1 VGDGLVCE
9 VVTGA
14 AQARAD
20 DAGGVAGGEA
30 AGLEPLSQR
39 QHVLMAEGVLQL
51 GQRAQRETE
60 RVWAAVEVRFDLAA
74 MGIGHCKHS
83 GVGLKGPMI
92 TALKRY
98 FARRRLK
105 PVVSALP
112 RRLVRAFGPGE
123 HYTFLQAKRA
133 ISDLR
138 LSDSLERYAYA
149 VACRFRELE
158 KGDVALSASEYQRLR
173 AELAELFDLRHAN
186 FTIRELLA
194 TPYSSDSPGMDS
206 MVGLN
211 VPSNPGSGD
220 APGMG

>member
-1 VGDGLVCE
+1 
-9 VVTGA
+9 
-14 AQARAD
+14 
-20 DAGGVAGGEA
+20 
-30 AGLEPLSQR
+30 
-39 QHVLMAEGVLQL
+39 
-51 GQRAQRETE
+51 
-60 RVWAAVEVRFDLAA
+60 
-74 MGIGHCKHS
+74 
-83 GVGLKGPMI
+83 MI

-138 LSDSLERYAYA
+138 LSKGLEPYAYA
-149 VACRFRELE
+149 VACGFRELE

-186 FTIRELLA
+186 FTIRDLLA
-194 TPYSSDSPGMDS
+194 TPYSSHSPGMDS
-206 MVGLN
+206 MAGGFS
-211 VPSNPGSGD
+211 PSTGSSD
-220 APGMG
+220 ASGMG